1 MRNILVCLALM
12 VFFTSTMGAQ
22 STEELTALKTAKAAE
37 LTALEAQLTDLTGKV
52 DALKTEVA
60 DLADKITPYPRWDFA
75 AQGNIG
81 INISEY
87 RDWLSKD
94 SPTTTAVNL
103 AFTGNGSANLD
114 QKKYFW
120 RNKLNLTLGWNKF
133 DDAEDPTDDEFEVAS
148 DAFTFSSLYGY
159 KLGKSWAFSALGEF
173 RSSVIENFNDPGYLD
188 LGAGAT
194 WKPLNDLVVVIHP
207 LNYNLIFSK
216 DGFDYES
223 SFGTKIMV
231 DYKLEVI
238 KHLTWTSNVSAFMSY
253 KSSDLSNWTWINGLT
268 TNVHGFGVGLDFGL
282 RGNKQEALAD
292 SLTDNPL
299 QTYWVFGLTYALG
312 TNLK

>member
-103 AFTGNGSANLD
+103 AFTGNGS
-114 QKKYFW
+114 
-120 RNKLNLTLGWNKF
+120 
-133 DDAEDPTDDEFEVAS
+133 EVMN
-148 DAFTFSSLYGY
+148 FIMPRV
-159 KLGKSWAFSALGEF
+159 KLGGADKTDEENTGVVQTVPFTALLPTTSTGVNQ
-173 RSSVIENFNDPGYLD
+173 STIVIQD
-188 LGAGAT
+188 T
-194 WKPLNDLVVVIHP
+194 TLV
-207 LNYNLIFSK
+207 
-216 DGFDYES
+216 
-223 SFGTKIMV
+223 
-231 DYKLEVI
+231 
-238 KHLTWTSNVSAFMSY
+238 
-253 KSSDLSNWTWINGLT
+253 
-268 TNVHGFGVGLDFGL
+268 
-282 RGNKQEALAD
+282 
-292 SLTDNPL
+292 
-299 QTYWVFGLTYALG
+299 
-312 TNLK
+312 